1 MLCSPQILCLWDTK
15 IDTIYPLF
23 PLELLGRQSK
33 SGLSSAGDEI
43 TYGNKSTWIYGS
55 PTGKYSII
63 DIYISHLLNSLNIPT
78 HYLKDTG

>member
-43 TYGNKSTWIYGS
+43 MYGNQST
-55 PTGKYSII
+55 
-63 DIYISHLLNSLNIPT
+63 
-78 HYLKDTG
+78 